1 MSVTFTIFFLT
12 QGQLRDIINT
22 AQNLVLML
30 SNNVPA
36 NVRPVSQRTSGE
48 AAVGQGVQSVPTA
61 RQPQQA
67 VQQLTRSQDNG
78 LSVKQE
84 MAR

>member
-1 MSVTFTIFFLT
+1 MNFVFFLT
-12 QGQLRDIINT
+12 QIQLRDIINT

-30 SNNVPA
+30 SNSVPA
-36 NVRPVSQRTSGE
+36 RQGTSGE
-48 AAVGQGVQSVPTA
+48 AAVGQGVQSLPTA

-67 VQQLTRSQDNG
+67 VQQLTKSQNNVP
-78 LSVKQE
+78 SVKQE